1 MSEARHAA
9 DWMFF
14 PRLDRVF
21 ILSVELNPAGVRGR
35 RAVRNLL
42 RHSAPERHGPAPD
55 DVQDVQKQVR

>member
-1 MSEARHAA
+1 
-9 DWMFF
+9 MFF